1 MSIFNSQSLP
11 SVNLPNVEQILG
23 LAVFD
28 ARGLPRDYFI
38 TSEHKDTEW
47 IQLVFQALGLQQ
59 LLSSEMELPELDN
72 VVIRT
77 KVGNIVVIRAEQGY
91 IALLIKRLLPQER
104 PQIDRHWVD
113 WILNFEATMVRTHP
127 DFRAV

>member
-1 MSIFNSQSLP
+1 MP
-11 SVNLPNVEQILG
+11 SVNLPNAEQILG

-38 TSEHKDTEW
+38 TSEHNDTEW

-59 LLSSEMELPELDN
+59 LLTSEMELPRLDN
-72 VVIRT
+72 AVIRT

-91 IALLIKRLLPQER
+91 IALLIKRLLPQEH
-104 PQIDRHWVD
+104 PHIDRHWVD
-113 WILNFEATMVRTHP
+113 WILHFEATVVRTNP
-127 DFRAV
+127 NFKVV

>member
-1 MSIFNSQSLP
+1 MP
-11 SVNLPNVEQILG
+11 SVNLPNAEQILG

-38 TSEHKDTEW
+38 TSEHKDPEW

-59 LLSSEMELPELDN
+59 LLSAEMELPTLDN
-72 VVIRT
+72 ALIRT
-77 KVGNIVVIRAEQGY
+77 KAGNIVVIRIDQGY

-104 PQIDRHWVD
+104 PQIDSHWVE
-113 WILNFEATMVRTHP
+113 WIRTFEATEVRTHP
-127 DFRAV
+127 NFKAV

>member
-1 MSIFNSQSLP
+1 MSISNPQSVP
-11 SVNLPNVEQILG
+11 SVNLPNTEQILG
-23 LAVFD
+23 LAIFD

-38 TSEHKDTEW
+38 TLEHDDTEW

-59 LLSSEMELPELDN
+59 LLTSEMELPKLDN

-104 PQIDRHWVD
+104 PHIDRHWVD
-113 WILNFEATMVRTHP
+113 WILNFEATVVRTNP
-127 DFRAV
+127 NFKVV